1 MARRAVSVALPVPL
15 YGTYV
20 YTVEE
25 RHAGKVA
32 PGSRVVVSIRGRN
45 VIGVVMAADPPLS
58 ADRKY
63 HAILEAPDDVPSL
76 TAPVLETCR
85 WIADYYAAPPG
96 IVLRAALPA
105 LLTGPGKPAPEP
117 KSRRIAAIANPLAT
131 LVERDATFKRSPKQ
145 REVFEL
151 LESLG
156 GRVPTEHLEHQLG
169 VSPSVITSLAK
180 RGVVKIEKEVT
191 MRDAFGRR
199 PRKPMVTLEP
209 TDAQR
214 AAIDTLRRGA
224 AGDVFLLHGV
234 TGSGK
239 TLVYIEVLRHV
250 VETQGRTAIV
260 LVPEIALTPQTVDRF
275 RAAFGDN
282 VAVLHSALSDGER
295 LDAWRAIRSGE
306 RRIVVGARSAIF
318 APLTNVGA
326 IIVDEEHESSYK
338 QGETPRYHA
347 RDVAIVRAKVEGG
360 IVILGSATPSL
371 ESWANAQRETYKL
384 ITLPDRVGGGALPH
398 VQIVDMRI
406 KTTGEGG
413 DPRVSSLESR
423 VYTRVF
429 SEPLDRALRDT
440 IGRREQAILLL
451 NRRGFAAFVQC
462 GACGDVADCPNCSIS
477 LTVHRT
483 PERLT
488 CHYCGYAEPIR
499 VACAKCGGPTVKERG
514 LGTQQVERLL
524 LDHLPSARV
533 ARMDVDTTSARWAHA
548 DILDRVAR
556 REVDV
561 LLGTQMIAKGLDFP
575 NVTLVGVIDSD
586 VGLNLPD
593 FRSAER
599 AFQLMAQVAGRA
611 GRGPK
616 GGLVFIQTRLP
627 GHHAV
632 RAAVEHD
639 YRSFVSQELM
649 DREFPPYPPTVR
661 LANLVLS
668 GTEEVA
674 TMEAA
679 NRAAE
684 FLNRL
689 ISGGRV
695 ETVHVIGPAPCPIE
709 RIKSRWRWHVVLRA
723 RRSQELTRVL
733 RYFATHFDPAGPNAA
748 SLRVVIDRD
757 PVTLL

>member
-1 MARRAVSVALPVPL
+1 VTTRAVSVALPVPL

-25 RHAGKVA
+25 RHAEKVA
-32 PGSRVVVSIRGRN
+32 PGSRVVVPVRGRRL
-45 VIGVVMAADPPLS
+45 VGVVTATDPELDPTRTYRS
-58 ADRKY
+58 V
-63 HAILEAPDDVPSL
+63 LEAPDDSPSL
-76 TAPVLETCR
+76 TGPLMKTCE
-85 WIADYYAAPPG
+85 WIAKYYAAPPG
-96 IVLRAALPA
+96 LVLRAALPT
-105 LLTGPGKPAPEP
+105 LLTGPAKAAPEP
-117 KSRRIAAIANPLAT
+117 RSRRIASIAAPLAT
-131 LVERDATFKRSPKQ
+131 LVERDAAFKRSPRQ

-156 GRVPTEHLEHQLG
+156 GRVPVEHLENRLG
-169 VSPSVITSLAK
+169 VSASVITSLVK
-180 RGVVKIEKEVT
+180 RSFVRIEKEVAL
-191 MRDAFGRR
+191 RDAFARR

-209 TDAQR
+209 TATQR
-214 AAIDTLRRGA
+214 AAIDAVSSGRPGE
-224 AGDVFLLHGV
+224 VFLLHGV

-239 TLVYIEVLRHV
+239 TLVYIEVLRRIV
-250 VETQGRTAIV
+250 IDQGRTAIV

-275 RAAFGDN
+275 RSAFGDN
-282 VAVLHSALSDGER
+282 VAVLHSALTDGER
-295 LDAWRAIRSGE
+295 LDAFRAIRSGD

-318 APLTNVGA
+318 APLSNLGA
-326 IIVDEEHESSYK
+326 VIVDEEHEASYK

-347 RDVAIVRAKVEGG
+347 RDVAIVRAKTEGG

-371 ESWANAQRETYKL
+371 ESWANAQRDTYRL
-384 ITLPDRVGGGALPH
+384 LTLPERVGGGAMPK
-398 VQIVDMRI
+398 VQVIDMRVKSHTI
-406 KTTGEGG
+406 AV
-413 DPRVSSLESR
+413 DPFR
-423 VYTRVF
+423 RVF
-429 SEPLDRALRDT
+429 SEPLDRALRDA
-440 IGRREQAILLL
+440 IGRGEQAILLL

-462 GACGDVADCPNCSIS
+462 SACGDVAACPNCSIS

-488 CHYCGYAEPIR
+488 CHYCGHAEPIR
-499 VACAKCGGPTVKERG
+499 LTCVKCSGPTVRERG

-556 REVDV
+556 REVDI

-575 NVTLVGVIDSD
+575 NVTLVGVIDAD

-593 FRSAER
+593 FRSSER

-632 RAAVEHD
+632 RTAVEHD
-639 YRSFVSQELM
+639 YRSFVSQELL

-661 LANLVLS
+661 LANLVFS
-668 GTEEVA
+668 GTNEIE
-674 TMEAA
+674 TMEAS
-679 NRAAE
+679 NQAAA
-684 FLNRL
+684 FLTKL
-689 ISGGRV
+689 ITGRV
-695 ETVHVIGPAPCPIE
+695 ESVHVIGPAPCAIE
-709 RIKSRWRWHVVLRA
+709 RIKSRWRWHILLRG
-723 RRSQELTRVL
+723 RRSSELTRVL
-733 RYFATHFDPAGPNAA
+733 SYFATHFEPDARAA
-748 SLRVVIDRD
+748 NLRVVIDRD
-757 PVTLL
+757 PVSLL

>member
-1 MARRAVSVALPVPL
+1 MPPRAVSVAIPAPL
-15 YGTYV
+15 LGTYV
-20 YTVEE
+20 YTVDEK
-25 RHAGKVA
+25 HAARVE
-32 PGSRVVVSIRGRN
+32 PGSRVVVSFSGKQ
-45 VIGVVMAADPPLS
+45 VIGVVVGVDPPL
-58 ADRKY
+58 DPNRKY
-63 HAILEAPDDVPSL
+63 RAVLEAPDDVPSL
-76 TAPVLETCR
+76 TPALLATCR
-85 WIADYYAAPPG
+85 WIANYYAAPPG
-96 IVLRAALPA
+96 IVLRAVLPA
-105 LLTGPGKPAPEP
+105 LLTGPGKPAPQP
-117 KSRRIAAIANPLAT
+117 KSRRIASIANPLAT
-131 LVERDATFKRSPKQ
+131 LVERDNVFRRSPKQ

-169 VSPSVITSLAK
+169 VSPSVIAALVK

-191 MRDAFGRR
+191 MRDAFAKR
-199 PRKPMVTLEP
+199 PRKPMVSLEP
-209 TDAQR
+209 TEDQR
-214 AAIDTLRRGA
+214 AAIAALVAGQ

-250 VETQGRTAIV
+250 VEKLGKTAIV

-275 RAAFGDN
+275 RSAFGDN

-295 LDAWRAIRSGE
+295 LDAWRAIRSGQ

-318 APLTNVGA
+318 APLTDVGA
-326 IIVDEEHESSYK
+326 IIVDEEHEASYK
-338 QGETPRYHA
+338 QGEAPRYHA
-347 RDVAIVRAKVEGG
+347 RDVAVMRAKAEGG

-371 ESWANAQRETYKL
+371 ESWANAQRETFKL
-384 ITLPDRVGGGALPH
+384 VTLPDRVGGGALPKVH
-398 VQIVDMRI
+398 VVDMRVKSPTI
-406 KTTGEGG
+406 TV
-413 DPRVSSLESR
+413 DPFR
-423 VYTRVF
+423 RVF

-440 IGRREQAILLL
+440 IGRKEQAILLL

-483 PERLT
+483 PERLM
-488 CHYCGYAEPIR
+488 CHHCGYSEPIR
-499 VACAKCGGPTVKERG
+499 VKCVKCGGPTVKERG

-575 NVTLVGVIDSD
+575 NVTLVGVIDAD
-586 VGLNLPD
+586 VGLSLPD

-639 YRSFVSQELM
+639 YRSFVSQELL
-649 DREFPPYPPTVR
+649 DREFPAYPPTVR
-661 LANLVLS
+661 LANLVIS

-684 FLNRL
+684 FLTRL

-709 RIKSRWRWHVVLRA
+709 RIKSRWRWHVLLRA
-723 RRSQELTRVL
+723 RRSAELTRVL
-733 RYFATHFDPAGPNAA
+733 SYFATHFEAEGRAA

-757 PVTLL
+757 PVSLL

>member
-1 MARRAVSVALPVPL
+1 MPPRAVSVAIPAPL
-15 YGTYV
+15 QGTYV

-25 RHAGKVA
+25 NHAARVE
-32 PGSRVVVSIRGRN
+32 PGSRVVVSFRGKQ
-45 VIGVVMAADPPLS
+45 VIGVVVGLDPQLDPN
-58 ADRKY
+58 RKY
-63 HAILEAPDDVPSL
+63 RAVLEAPDEVPSL
-76 TAPVLETCR
+76 TPALLATCR
-85 WIADYYAAPPG
+85 WIANYYAAPPG
-96 IVLRAALPA
+96 IVLRAVLPA

-117 KSRRIAAIANPLAT
+117 KSRRIASIANPLAT
-131 LVERDATFKRSPKQ
+131 LVERDTVFRRSPKQ

-169 VSPSVITSLAK
+169 VSASVITALVK

-191 MRDAFGRR
+191 MRDAFAKR
-199 PRKPMVTLEP
+199 PRKPMVSLEP
-209 TDAQR
+209 TDSQR
-214 AAIDTLRRGA
+214 AAIDALIAGQP
-224 AGDVFLLHGV
+224 GDVFLLHGV

-250 VETQGRTAIV
+250 VEKLGRTAIV

-275 RAAFGDN
+275 RSAFGDN

-295 LDAWRAIRSGE
+295 LDAWRAIRSGQ
-306 RRIVVGARSAIF
+306 RRIVVGARSAVF
-318 APLTNVGA
+318 APLTDVGA
-326 IIVDEEHESSYK
+326 IIVDEEHEASYK
-338 QGETPRYHA
+338 QGEAPRYHA
-347 RDVAIVRAKVEGG
+347 RDVAVMRARSEGG

-371 ESWANAQRETYKL
+371 ESWANAQRETFKL
-384 ITLPDRVGGGALPH
+384 ITLPDRVGGGALPK
-398 VQIVDMRI
+398 VQVVDMRVKSPTI
-406 KTTGEGG
+406 TV
-413 DPRVSSLESR
+413 DPFR
-423 VYTRVF
+423 RVF

-440 IGRREQAILLL
+440 IGRKEQAILLL

-483 PERLT
+483 PERMM
-488 CHYCGYAEPIR
+488 CHHCGYSEPIR
-499 VACAKCGGPTVKERG
+499 VTCVKCGGPTVKERG

-575 NVTLVGVIDSD
+575 NVTLVGVIDAD

-593 FRSAER
+593 FRSGER

-639 YRSFVSQELM
+639 YRSFVSQELL
-649 DREFPPYPPTVR
+649 DREFPAYPPTVR
-661 LANLVLS
+661 LANLVIS

-684 FLNRL
+684 FLTRL

-709 RIKSRWRWHVVLRA
+709 RIKSRWRWHVLLRA
-723 RRSQELTRVL
+723 RRSAELTRVL
-733 RYFATHFDPAGPNAA
+733 TYFATHFEAEGRAA
-748 SLRVVIDRD
+748 NMRVVIDRD
-757 PVTLL
+757 PVSLL

>member
-1 MARRAVSVALPVPL
+1 VTTRAVSVALPVPL

-25 RHAGKVA
+25 RHAEKVA
-32 PGSRVVVSIRGRN
+32 PGSRVVVPVRGRRL
-45 VIGVVMAADPPLS
+45 VGVVTATDPALDPTRTYRS
-58 ADRKY
+58 V
-63 HAILEAPDDVPSL
+63 LEAPDDSPSL
-76 TAPVLETCR
+76 TGPLMKTCE
-85 WIADYYAAPPG
+85 WIAKYYAAPPG
-96 IVLRAALPA
+96 LVLRAALPT
-105 LLTGPGKPAPEP
+105 LLTGPAKAAPEP
-117 KSRRIAAIANPLAT
+117 RSRRIANIAAPLAT
-131 LVERDATFKRSPKQ
+131 LVERDAAFKRAPRQ

-156 GRVPTEHLEHQLG
+156 GRVPVEHLENQLG
-169 VSPSVITSLAK
+169 VSSSVITSLVK
-180 RGVVKIEKEVT
+180 RSFVRIDREVAL
-191 MRDAFGRR
+191 RDAFARR
-199 PRKPMVTLEP
+199 PRKPMVTLAP
-209 TDAQR
+209 TATQR
-214 AAIDTLRRGA
+214 AAIDALSSGRQGE
-224 AGDVFLLHGV
+224 VFLLHGV

-239 TLVYIEVLRHV
+239 TLVYIEVLRRIV
-250 VETQGRTAIV
+250 IDQGRTAIV

-275 RAAFGDN
+275 RSAFGDN

-295 LDAWRAIRSGE
+295 LDAFRAIRSGD

-318 APLTNVGA
+318 APLTNLGA
-326 IIVDEEHESSYK
+326 VIVDEEHEASYK

-347 RDVAIVRAKVEGG
+347 RDVAIVRAKTEGG

-371 ESWANAQRETYKL
+371 ESWANAQRETYRL
-384 ITLPDRVGGGALPH
+384 LTLPERVGGGAMPK
-398 VQIVDMRI
+398 VQVVDMRVKSPTI
-406 KTTGEGG
+406 AV
-413 DPRVSSLESR
+413 DPFR
-423 VYTRVF
+423 RVF

-440 IGRREQAILLL
+440 IGRGEQAILLL

-462 GACGDVADCPNCSIS
+462 SACGDVAACPNCSIS

-488 CHYCGYAEPIR
+488 CHYCGHAEPIR
-499 VACAKCGGPTVKERG
+499 LTCVKCSGPTVRERG

-556 REVDV
+556 REVDI

-575 NVTLVGVIDSD
+575 NVTLVGVIDAD

-593 FRSAER
+593 FRSSER

-632 RAAVEHD
+632 RTAVEHD
-639 YRSFVSQELM
+639 YRSFVSQELL

-661 LANLVLS
+661 LANLVFS
-668 GTEEVA
+668 GTNEIE
-674 TMEAA
+674 TMEAS
-679 NRAAE
+679 NQAAA
-684 FLNRL
+684 FLTKL
-689 ISGGRV
+689 ITGRV
-695 ETVHVIGPAPCPIE
+695 ETVHVIGPAPCAIE
-709 RIKSRWRWHVVLRA
+709 RIKSRWRWHILLRG
-723 RRSQELTRVL
+723 RRSSELTRVL
-733 RYFATHFDPAGPNAA
+733 SYFATHFEPDAPTAH
-748 SLRVVIDRD
+748 LRVVIDRD
-757 PVTLL
+757 PVSLL

>member
-1 MARRAVSVALPVPL
+1 
-15 YGTYV
+15 
-20 YTVEE
+20 
-25 RHAGKVA
+25 
-32 PGSRVVVSIRGRN
+32 
-45 VIGVVMAADPPLS
+45 VIGVVTDVDPPL
-58 ADRKY
+58 DPGRKY
-63 HAILEAPDDVPSL
+63 RAILDAPDEEPSL
-76 TAPVLETCR
+76 TAPLLTTCQ
-85 WIADYYAAPPG
+85 WISSYYAAPPG

-105 LLTGPGKPAPEP
+105 LLTGAGKPSPEP
-117 KSRRIAAIANPLAT
+117 RSRRIAEIANPLAT
-131 LVERDATFKRSPKQ
+131 LVERDATFRRSPKQ

-156 GRVPTEHLEHQLG
+156 GRVPVEHLEHQLG
-169 VSPSVITSLAK
+169 VSSSVITALAR
-180 RGVVKIEKEVT
+180 RGLVNIGKEAT
-191 MRDAFGRR
+191 MRDAFARR
-199 PRKPMVTLEP
+199 PRKPMAALEP

-214 AAIDTLRRGA
+214 SAINALTSAA

-250 VETQGRTAIV
+250 VDAGGRTAIV

-275 RAAFGDN
+275 RAAFGN
-282 VAVLHSALSDGER
+282 KVAVLHSALSDGER

-318 APLTNVGA
+318 APLSNIGA
-326 IIVDEEHESSYK
+326 IIVDEEHEASYK
-338 QGETPRYHA
+338 QGEAPRYHA
-347 RDVAIVRAKVEGG
+347 RDVAIVRARAEGG

-371 ESWANAQRETYKL
+371 ESWANAQRETYRL
-384 ITLPDRVGGGALPH
+384 LTLPERVGGGAMPR
-398 VQIVDMRI
+398 VQIVDVRAAANGQRAAGAE
-406 KTTGEGG
+406 TSTH
-413 DPRVSSLESR
+413 DPRPATLRR
-423 VYTRVF
+423 VL

-440 IGRREQAILLL
+440 IARREQAILLL

-462 GACGDVADCPNCSIS
+462 EACGDVVDCPNCSIS

-483 PERLT
+483 PERMT
-488 CHYCGYAEPIR
+488 CHYCGHAEPIP
-499 VACAKCGGPTVKERG
+499 VACARCGGPTVKERG

-556 REVDV
+556 REVDI

-575 NVTLVGVIDSD
+575 NVTLVGVIDAD

-593 FRSAER
+593 FRAAER
-599 AFQLMAQVAGRA
+599 SFQLMAQVAGRA

-639 YRSFVSQELM
+639 YRSFVAKELL

-661 LANLVLS
+661 LANIVFS
-668 GTEEVA
+668 GTREVETMEVA
-674 TMEAA
+674 
-679 NRAAE
+679 NRGAE
-684 FLNRL
+684 FLTKL

-695 ETVHVIGPAPCPIE
+695 ETVHVIGPAPCAIE
-709 RIKSRWRWHVVLRA
+709 RIKSRWRWHVLLRA
-723 RRSQELTRVL
+723 RRSSELTRVL
-733 RYFATHFDPAGPNAA
+733 SYFATHFEAESRAA
-748 SLRVVIDRD
+748 DLRVVIDRD
-757 PVTLL
+757 PVSLL